1 MGGSEVPA
9 ADRFLLQRSGG
20 PTLAVDSAPQHGLRR
35 AHRGKAW
42 RAPRTPRRAGG
53 RRNPE
58 LNLDSSTLTRMQP
71 VQRTALGRAISM
83 RVRMAEM
90 ELKRRGM
97 GVGRSGE
104 ESRAD
109 LDESNRGQTFLA
121 DD

>member
-1 MGGSEVPA
+1 MLMKPSFFMICIAQSMEPLYLAPPPEVI
-9 ADRFLLQRSGG
+9 
-20 PTLAVDSAPQHGLRR
+20 
-35 AHRGKAW
+35 
-42 RAPRTPRRAGG
+42 
-53 RRNPE
+53 
-58 LNLDSSTLTRMQP
+58 MP